1 MTQSEIRLT
10 AVFETVE
17 HGWVQGRIRE
27 LPGVIT
33 AAPDRAEAEEGL
45 LDALREYLLASA
57 GDSQD
62 ESGAS
67 VEELRLQVV
76 LSGQGMTG

>member
-1 MTQSEIRLT
+1 MSMADIRLT

-17 HGWVQGRIRE
+17 QGWVHAYIRE

-57 GDSQD
+57 VED
-62 ESGAS
+62 EEPRGAIQ
-67 VEELRLQVV
+67 ELRLQAA
-76 LSGQGMTG
+76 LTG